1 MTTTEQPEQ
10 VRTAPADTAMLPV
23 GAALRVKREQLGWT
37 LPDVAAWLRIKLSY
51 LEALESGQVTKLPGN
66 TYALGFLRAY
76 AGALGLD
83 ADDISRRFRHETK
96 DINRKPELAF
106 PAPVP
111 ERGVPAGAVVL
122 LGVLLV
128 GGAYVAW
135 YEFTGHERLQ
145 SHAVPPVPAGLL
157 PEAGTRA
164 PATSPQVATVMP
176 GPGQVPSALPLP
188 PAAETRGSDA
198 GSTAPAVAPA
208 GSSMPGSGP
217 APATVPPGASSGTAA
232 VTPAPVAPG
241 LATATVPPA
250 AVAVAPPSSA
260 PAPLAGPAPVG
271 TPGADGSAPSPAPGQ
286 ITLKAVST
294 CWVQVRVVGGK
305 VIYDHV
311 LNAGESWVV
320 PADTGAVTLTTGNAG
335 GLTLVADGVTTAVLG
350 RNGAVRRNIPLD
362 VASIRNGTIAAPP
375 AAGTTAEPGP
385 ATSDSGGHPRP
396 SAPTPPSD

>member
-1 MTTTEQPEQ
+1 MSTTEQPEQ
-10 VRTAPADTAMLPV
+10 VRTVTADTSMLPV

-51 LEALESGQVTKLPGN
+51 LEALESGQVAKLPGN

-135 YEFTGHERLQ
+135 YEFTGHERLL
-145 SHAVPPVPAGLL
+145 SHPVPAVPAALV
-157 PEAGTRA
+157 PYAGGRV

-176 GPGQVPSALPLP
+176 APGQVPSALPP
-188 PAAETRGSDA
+188 
-198 GSTAPAVAPA
+198 
-208 GSSMPGSGP
+208 
-217 APATVPPGASSGTAA
+217 
-232 VTPAPVAPG
+232 
-241 LATATVPPA
+241 PPA
-250 AVAVAPPSSA
+250 AVLPETA
-260 PAPLAGPAPVG
+260 AGPAASAAAPAAPAASAASVG
-271 TPGADGSAPSPAPGQ
+271 AGAAPTAASTAASSTATAPPASGPGIPATAAAVGPAAASAGPAAAASNAPSATAASGPVAAPGQ
-286 ITLKAVST
+286 ITLKASAT
-294 CWVQVRVVGGK
+294 CWVQVRQVGGK

-311 LNAGESWVV
+311 LGAGDSWVV
-320 PADTGAVTLTTGNAG
+320 PADSAALTLTTGNAG
-335 GLTLVADGVTTAVLG
+335 GLTLTADGVTSPVLG

-362 VASIRNGTIAAPP
+362 AASIRNGSIAAPP
-375 AAGTTAEPGP
+375 AAGDPGSTTSGPG
-385 ATSDSGGHPRP
+385 SHPRQ
-396 SAPTPPSD
+396 SEPTPPAD